1 MNNKVIWMAAAFML
15 MFEGLMPLIAPNLWR
30 RVFEQLLQLPDKG
43 IRMAGAISVVIG
55 LALYWLVAAS

>member
-30 RVFEQLLQLPDKG
+30 RMFEQLLQLPEQG
-43 IRMAGAISVVIG
+43 IRIAGGISVVIG
-55 LALYWLVAAS
+55 LLLYWLVAN

>member
-30 RVFEQLLQLPDKG
+30 RLFEQLLQLPEQG
-43 IRMAGAISVVIG
+43 IRIAGGISVVIG
-55 LALYWLVAAS
+55 LLLYWLVAI

>member
-30 RVFEQLLQLPDKG
+30 RMFEQLLLLPEQG
-43 IRMAGAISVVIG
+43 IRIAGGISVVIG
-55 LALYWLVAAS
+55 LLLYWLVAI

>member
-30 RVFEQLLQLPDKG
+30 RMFEQLLQLPEQG
-43 IRMAGAISVVIG
+43 IRIAGGLSVVIG
-55 LALYWLVAAS
+55 LLLYWLVAN

>member
-30 RVFEQLLQLPDKG
+30 RVFEQLLQLPDQG
-43 IRMAGAISVVIG
+43 IRMAGAISVVFG

>member
-30 RVFEQLLQLPDKG
+30 RMFEQLLQLPEHG
-43 IRMAGAISVVIG
+43 IRIAGGISVVIG
-55 LALYWLVAAS
+55 LLLYWLVAN

>member
-30 RVFEQLLQLPDKG
+30 RMFEQLLQLPEQG
-43 IRMAGAISVVIG
+43 IRIAGGISVVIG
-55 LALYWLVAAS
+55 LLLYWLMAN

>member
-30 RVFEQLLQLPDKG
+30 RKFEQLLQLPEQG
-43 IRMAGAISVVIG
+43 IRIAGGISVVIG
-55 LALYWLVAAS
+55 LLLYWLVAI

>member
-30 RVFEQLLQLPDKG
+30 RMFEQLLQLPEQG
-43 IRMAGAISVVIG
+43 IRIAGGISVVIG
-55 LALYWLVAAS
+55 MLLYWLVAN

>member
-30 RVFEQLLQLPDKG
+30 RVFEQLLQLPDQG

-55 LALYWLVAAS
+55 LVLYWLVVAG

>member
-30 RVFEQLLQLPDKG
+30 RMFEQLLQLPEQG
-43 IRMAGAISVVIG
+43 IRIAGGISVVIG
-55 LALYWLVAAS
+55 LLLYWLVAI

>member
-30 RVFEQLLQLPDKG
+30 RLFEQLLQLPEQG
-43 IRMAGAISVVIG
+43 IRIAGGISVVIG
-55 LALYWLVAAS
+55 LLLYWLVAN

>member
-30 RVFEQLLQLPDKG
+30 RVFEQLLQLPDQG

>member
-30 RVFEQLLQLPDKG
+30 RMFEQLLHLPEQG
-43 IRMAGAISVVIG
+43 IRIAGGISVVIG
-55 LALYWLVAAS
+55 LLLYWLVAI

>member
-30 RVFEQLLQLPDKG
+30 RMFEQLLRLPEQG
-43 IRMAGAISVVIG
+43 IRIAGGISVVIG
-55 LALYWLVAAS
+55 LLLYWLVAN

>member
-30 RVFEQLLQLPDKG
+30 RMFEQLLQLPEQG
-43 IRMAGAISVVIG
+43 IRIAGASV
-55 LALYWLVAAS
+55 W

>member
-30 RVFEQLLQLPDKG
+30 RMFEQLLQLPEQG
-43 IRMAGAISVVIG
+43 IRIAGGISVVIV
-55 LALYWLVAAS
+55 LLLYWLVAI